1 MKRTTA
7 RATLATLLFSMC
19 AMICDTALMQQPA
32 YAAKPTPRPI
42 VLPSPR
48 LPTKKLHTE
57 FLVEVNKKG
66 QIVRVRSGKS
76 CDNLTFNA
84 QTYGNV
90 LQMWIRHPDGTA
102 EVGVYRVTYDYN
114 PATRKIVRGV
124 ALVNAGGNWGDKEG
138 AANEMMDIARRN
150 ATRQQR
156 AQATPPPANLPSL
169 ESITGS
175 HPHPS
180 PTSHN

>member
-1 MKRTTA
+1 MRPTTT
-7 RATLATLLFSMC
+7 RAILATLLFSMC
-19 AMICDTALMQQPA
+19 AMLCGTELMQQPTR
-32 YAAKPTPRPI
+32 AATPSPRPI
-42 VLPSPR
+42 SLPTPR

-76 CDNLTFNA
+76 CDNLMFNA

-90 LQMWIRHPDGTA
+90 LQMWIRHPDGTS

-114 PATRKIVRGV
+114 PATHKIVRGV

-138 AANEMMDIARRN
+138 AANEMMDIARRQ
-150 ATRQQR
+150 AARQQR
-156 AQATPPPANLPSL
+156 AQGTPPPAHLPSL

-175 HPHPS
+175 RPHPS
-180 PTSHN
+180 PTSHS